1 MKGYPIEP
9 ASYGGNSGL
18 INAMIRQENSSKAVN
33 ASSKIQNLK
42 SDDSGNLAYTETLKM
57 IQNISPD
64 GELLLDQQVR

>member
-1 MKGYPIEP
+1 
-9 ASYGGNSGL
+9 
-18 INAMIRQENSSKAVN
+18 MIRQENSSKAVN